1 LSLNV
6 KNYFALSLAFL
17 VIPPSISV
25 PFSIT
30 QSVPLAPESDPFVH
44 PQAIKKGIYFQN
56 EKT

>member
-1 LSLNV
+1 MSKTILSFL
-6 KNYFALSLAFL
+6 YHFLSFRHQFQ
-17 VIPPSISV
+17 S
-25 PFSIT
+25 PFSIN